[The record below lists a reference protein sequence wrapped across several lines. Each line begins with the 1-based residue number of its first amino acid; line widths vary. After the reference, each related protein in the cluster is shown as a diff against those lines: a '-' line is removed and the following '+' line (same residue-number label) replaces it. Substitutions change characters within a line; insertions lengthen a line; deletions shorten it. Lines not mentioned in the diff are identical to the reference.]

1 VRGVAALA
9 LVLGG
14 LWPGAAGA
22 QVPTVNV
29 PGRGQQAQPMPA
41 PSPQLLPG
49 QFLPAVPPPPGS
61 VAPLPGQDAPAAPA
75 APSAAPVAPVQTEWL
90 ALGTAELRGVDKVMA
105 RTTAL
110 IARVGETVRFGPLSV
125 VVRSCI
131 VRPPDRAPDAAAFVE
146 ISEGGRP
153 PLFGRWMVLSQPQLS
168 LVEHAT
174 HDIRLAGCKP

>member
-1 VRGVAALA
+1 MRVAAALLLA
-9 LVLGG
+9 GSLAGVLA
-14 LWPGAAGA
+14 GAAVA
-22 QVPTVNV
+22 QPPAVNV

-41 PSPQLLPG
+41 PQLLPG
-49 QFLPAVPPPPGS
+49 QFLPAVPPPAGS
-61 VAPLPGQDAPAAPA
+61 VAAPPSQATPV

-90 ALGTAELRGVDKVMA
+90 AQGTAELRGVDKVMA

-110 IARVGETVRFGPLSV
+110 TARVGETVRFGPLSV

-131 VRPPDRAPDAAAFVE
+131 VRPPDRAADAAAFLE
-146 ISEGGRP
+146 ISEGSRP
-153 PLFGRWMVLSQPQLS
+153 LLFARWMVLSQPQLA